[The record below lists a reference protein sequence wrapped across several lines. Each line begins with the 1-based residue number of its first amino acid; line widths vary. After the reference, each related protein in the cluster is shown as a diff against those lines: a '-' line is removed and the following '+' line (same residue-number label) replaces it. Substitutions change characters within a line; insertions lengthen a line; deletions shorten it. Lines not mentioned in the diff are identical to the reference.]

1 MTRSSRIGLFLVVAA
16 ATACSSDEIGTSESA
31 IVVCGQTT
39 VKGLDVY
46 HGDNGGSPID
56 WNAVAAGGM
65 SFAFVKA
72 TEGTTFVDSS
82 FATNWPGVKAAGMVR
97 GAYHFFHSDLDPV
110 AQATFFLATVGPI
123 TQDDLLVLDLET
135 TNGQTQATVLSHAET
150 FMATVKAQSGT
161 TPLLYTSPAFLASYG
176 TLGSYPLWVAN
187 YAVSCPNVP
196 SAWSTYTFWQSTG
209 SGTFAPVSGS
219 VDLDTF
225 NGTLPQ
231 LKALGSTLW
240 HFATDG
246 GAPDSGAT
254 DAAPSS
260 DASPPSDASKSD
272 AAQNDAGD
280 FEPAGPSGCSCTVT
294 GASTRGAGATWI
306 LGALALLRRRQRS
319 GNIANTKTRG
329 ARDSADKTS
338 AGRALGSSHDTSA
351 ASASPR

>member
-1 MTRSSRIGLFLVVAA
+1 ML

-31 IVVCGQTT
+31 VVVCGQTS

-46 HGDNGGSPID
+46 HGDNGGNPID

-65 SFAFVKA
+65 SFAFMKA

-110 AQATFFLATVGPI
+110 VQATFFLATVGPI

-135 TNGQTQATVLSHAET
+135 TNGQTAATILSHAET
-150 FMATVKAQSGT
+150 FMATVKAKSGT
-161 TPLLYTSPAFLASYG
+161 TPILYTSPAFLTSYG
-176 TLGSYPLWVAN
+176 TLGAYPLWIAN
-187 YAVSCPNVP
+187 YAVTCPNVP
-196 SAWSTYTFWQSTG
+196 SEWSTYTFWQSTG
-209 SGTFAPVSGS
+209 SGTFAPLSGS

-225 NGTLPQ
+225 NGTLAQ
-231 LKALGSTLW
+231 LKALGSTLVT
-240 HFATDG
+240 ADG
-246 GAPDSGAT
+246 GLANNDAGASDAASTDATPPPTDASPKT
-254 DAAPSS
+254 DAAT
-260 DASPPSDASKSD
+260 A
-272 AAQNDAGD
+272 DAGD
-280 FEPAGPSGCSCTVT
+280 FEPAGPSGCACTL
-294 GASTRGAGATWI
+294 GATSSRGGVASYG
-306 LGALALLRRRQRS
+306 LLAAVALLRRRRQRS

-338 AGRALGSSHDTSA
+338 AGGALGSSHDTSA